1 MFDPPLNEIADDVK
15 KDVAKQ
21 SEDMFRALAL
31 QVFAKIVK
39 RTPVDTGQARG
50 GWNVSVF
57 TPTLTPSPA
66 NKNAS
71 VTSLPKNPTLAPFW
85 LSNPL
90 PYIEV
95 LEFGGYGK
103 LNPTDKTAGTGFS
116 TMAPRG
122 MIRVTFS
129 EFGL

>member
-1 MFDPPLNEIADDVK
+1 MFDPPLNEIANDVQ

-21 SEDMFRALAL
+21 ASDIFRSLTT
-31 QVFAKIVK
+31 QVFRNIVK
-39 RTPVDTGQARG
+39 ITPAVTGQARG
-50 GWNVSVF
+50 GWQQSVGF
-57 TPTLTPSPA
+57 PVLTGGPPSKSPSFPIA
-66 NKNAS
+66 PLNTELK
-71 VTSLPKNPTLAPFW
+71 PYYLA
-85 LSNPL
+85 NPL

-116 TMAPRG
+116 TLAPRG